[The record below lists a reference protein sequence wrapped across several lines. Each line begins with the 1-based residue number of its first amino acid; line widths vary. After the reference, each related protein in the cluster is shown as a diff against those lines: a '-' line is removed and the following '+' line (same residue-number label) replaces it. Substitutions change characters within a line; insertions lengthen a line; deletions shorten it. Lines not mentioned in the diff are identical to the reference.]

1 MAVKRNNST
10 HGHWWRRTE
19 EESPPLLEAGAGLD
33 NSRERARL
41 AAGGVCRGRKRVL
54 LKKNGV
60 ESLSTAHVAG
70 LFFFCSPLLMR
81 LPSPKMPFMCMLCAP
96 KFGSDLPPPAVP

>member
-70 LFFFCSPLLMR
+70 LFFFFARHC
-81 LPSPKMPFMCMLCAP
+81 
-96 KFGSDLPPPAVP
+96 